1 MSFGP
6 TGLQTK
12 SLSEIRAEMRE
23 EARSVFGPQIQTGTD
38 TVLGKLID
46 VVALFIAQNGELT
59 QAVYDS
65 FRPAAAAGVNLD
77 SIVSLR
83 GIVREPA
90 RASQALLGFTGV
102 NGTIIPAGSLYR
114 VPDGPAFATLEDVT
128 IAGGVA
134 EVLADCTVTGPI
146 EAVANSITAQVT
158 IIAGVATVDNA
169 SDAVLGRDTETD
181 TELRQR
187 FGQSAQATGA
197 ATDPAIRAALLALTT
212 VDQAVVISNRTLLVD
227 AFGIP
232 PKSFRA
238 IVWPDPGAFPADQ
251 EIYEAIWEKQ
261 PAGIGS
267 DGTRSATVTDS
278 QGFDQVVSYSLAT
291 ALPLTIEATLTTD
304 PDFYPGDG
312 DDQVAA
318 AIEAYV
324 STLSI
329 GSDFVNVTC
338 LCAIV
343 ASVPG
348 ITSLTILATTTPPVT
363 PADDQNIA
371 ADIDEIFTV
380 DPVDITVVSS

>member
-12 SLSEIRAEMRE
+12 SLSEIRADMRA

-46 VVALFIAQNGELT
+46 VFALFAAQNAELI
-59 QAVYDS
+59 QANYDS
-65 FRPAAAAGVNLD
+65 FRPAAAEGVNLD
-77 SIVSLR
+77 SLVSLR

-90 RASQALLGFTGV
+90 RATQALLDFTGV
-102 NGTIIPAGSLYR
+102 NGTVIPAGSLYR
-114 VPDGPAFATLEDVT
+114 VPDGPTFATLAEVT
-128 IAGGVA
+128 IAAGVA

-146 EAVANSITAQVT
+146 EAAAGTITAQVSV
-158 IIAGVATVDNA
+158 IAGVATVNNA

-187 FGQSAQATGA
+187 FGASAQATGA
-197 ATDPAIRAALLALTT
+197 ATDPAIRAALLALNI

-232 PKSFRA
+232 AKSFRA
-238 IVWPDPGAFPADQ
+238 IVWPDPGVFPADQ
-251 EIYEAIWEKQ
+251 EIFEAIWEKQ

-267 DGTRSATVTDS
+267 DGARSATVTDS
-278 QGFDQVVSYSLAT
+278 QGFAQTVSYSIAT

-304 PDFYPGDG
+304 PDLYPGDG
-312 DDQVAA
+312 DDQVSA
-318 AIEAYV
+318 AIQAYV

-329 GSDFVNVTC
+329 GSDFLNVSC
-338 LCAIV
+338 LCAV
-343 ASVPG
+343 VSSVPG
-348 ITSLTILATTTPPVT
+348 ITSLTILATTTPPVG
-363 PADDQNIA
+363 PGDDANIVADV
-371 ADIDEIFTV
+371 DEIFTV
-380 DPVDITVVSS
+380 DPVDITVIS